1 MDKKLI
7 WGLGA
12 IATAGAIAGGAYL
25 SQNNPF
31 NLKPSPDVSA
41 EDQQKIEQL
50 YFDELK
56 DKERYTFCQGKEK
69 ITGTYKNSIV
79 GSESGQVDYR
89 SEDISVFDKEINK
102 LYILGRTIDYK
113 YSGSGDLSNLVGE
126 GSLETKESGNITE
139 YYKKNMAPVR
149 LDYNANILYP
159 APERKKT
166 DWVVVTT
173 KSIGTVMGLT
183 QERVDE
189 ETGDAKVLCPYFSL
203 AGGPLKN
210 GAIIT
215 PDSFSFR
222 GTCPD
227 NSPNPGVSFSG
238 NFEFECN
245 NIGSPEGIELLKNY
259 KEKEELRDNLTKIND
274 AGADSSQDNDF
285 KGIINSQEKADDPE
299 ALRVKLEEMKKEMQ
313 ADQR

>member
-1 MDKKLI
+1 MEKKLI
-7 WGLGA
+7 LGLGA
-12 IATAGAIAGGAYL
+12 IATTGAIAGGVYL

-31 NLKPSPDVSA
+31 NLEPSPDTST
-41 EDQQKIEQL
+41 EDQQKIEKL
-50 YFDELK
+50 YFEELQ

-89 SEDISVFDKEINK
+89 SEDISVFDKENQK

-113 YSGSGDLSNLVGE
+113 YHSQGNLSNLIGE

-159 APERKKT
+159 APDRKRT
-166 DWVVVTT
+166 DWVMITT
-173 KSIGTVMGLT
+173 KGIGAVMGLA

-203 AGGPLKN
+203 AGGALKN
-210 GAIIT
+210 GAIVT
-215 PDSFSFR
+215 PDSFSFQ

-245 NIGSPEGIELLKNY
+245 NIGSSEGIDLLKNY
-259 KEKEELRDNLTKIND
+259 EEKEEL
-274 AGADSSQDNDF
+274 SDF
-285 KGIINSQEKADDPE
+285 KGIINSQEKVADPE

-313 ADQR
+313 ADQRAN

>member
-1 MDKKLI
+1 MDKKIFL
-7 WGLGA
+7 GLGA
-12 IATAGAIAGGAYL
+12 IATAGAIAGGVYF

-31 NLKPSPDVSA
+31 NLEPSPDVST

-56 DKERYTFCQGKEK
+56 DTDRYTFCQGKEK
-69 ITGTYKNSIV
+69 VTGTYKNSIV
-79 GSESGQVDYR
+79 GNESGQVDYR
-89 SEDISVFDKEINK
+89 SEDVSVFDKESKK

-113 YSGSGDLSNLVGE
+113 YHGQGDLSNLIGE

-149 LDYNANILYP
+149 IDYNANILYP

-166 DWVVVTT
+166 DWVVSMT
-173 KSIGTVMGLT
+173 KGIGTVMGLT

-189 ETGDAKVLCPYFSL
+189 EAGDAKVLCSYFSL

-210 GAIIT
+210 GAIVT
-215 PDSFSFR
+215 PDSFSFQ

-227 NSPNPGVSFSG
+227 NSPTPGVSFSG

-245 NIGSPEGIELLKNY
+245 NIGSLEGIELLKNY
-259 KEKEELRDNLTKIND
+259 KEKEELRDNLTKINES
-274 AGADSSQDNDF
+274 GADSSQDNAF
-285 KGIINSQEKADDPE
+285 KGVIDSQEKPDDPE
-299 ALRVKLEEMKKEMQ
+299 ALRAKLEEMKKEMQ